1 MAASG
6 RVAPRFV
13 PTLTE
18 VVRVAAR
25 PDKTGRSPLAAQ
37 RDVADIGLLV
47 EWVQAEVDEA
57 LKRSLHDLIANA
69 LVEQVDVVSARLR
82 QEIGPL
88 VRQAVVDAVAND
100 AASREAG

>member
-18 VVRVAAR
+18 VVQVAVR
-25 PDKTGRSPLAAQ
+25 PAKSGRSPKARQ
-37 RDVADIGLLV
+37 PDGPDVGLLV

-69 LVEQVDVVSARLR
+69 LVEQVDIVSARLR